1 MFAMV
6 VFCSWSG
13 AGQASGRGQISSHG
27 NSHRRRET
35 DMFSSCPSL
44 RTSVCS
50 RLCRAVCHSVCRC
63 AVVFNQRPLRSR
75 GRPWMDRGV
84 TGWWLVRARC
94 HYSTT
99 HQADLQSL
107 RPLLTAVTA
116 AVTRISPSPDNCFPR
131 KPPRPTSAP
140 WGLRLGFVTCHL

>member
-6 VFCSWSG
+6 VICSWSG
-13 AGQASGRGQISSHG
+13 AGQASGRGQVSSHS
-27 NSHRRRET
+27 NSHRRGET

-63 AVVFNQRPLRSR
+63 AVVFNQRPLPSR

-116 AVTRISPSPDNCFPR
+116 AVTRIFCLPGHPL
-131 KPPRPTSAP
+131 PPKTNTTDICP
-140 WGLRLGFVTCHL
+140 LGVEVRVCNL

>member
-84 TGWWLVRARC
+84 TDWWLVRARC

-99 HQADLQSL
+99 LSVYRSRFEALPSIGSAIFAAHTVKRSNNATDNGHIYARGFAD
-107 RPLLTAVTA
+107 
-116 AVTRISPSPDNCFPR
+116 DCY
-131 KPPRPTSAP
+131 
-140 WGLRLGFVTCHL
+140 GLGCDL

>member
-75 GRPWMDRGV
+75 GRPWMDRG
-84 TGWWLVRARC
+84 GGRLVASPC
-94 HYSTT
+94 T
-99 HQADLQSL
+99 L
-107 RPLLTAVTA
+107 PLLDD
-116 AVTRISPSPDNCFPR
+116 SPSRPAVSPATAHCCHGRRDSDFL
-131 KPPRPTSAP
+131 PPRTPASP
-140 WGLRLGFVTCHL
+140 ENHHDRHLPPGG